1 MSTYDIPKGTVGSK
15 INYST
20 TETTNNYEKQGY
32 VLVSNNYPTDAVYK
46 VSGNDYQVHLVEGV
60 QPITPDTPPT
70 DVPTGTPENAQPSAL
85 KKDVSLTVKY
95 VNSDGSQFTGKVQQT
110 QVKAYTLVERHT

>member
-1 MSTYDIPKGTVGSK
+1 MKLAGTVTYIDDTTGKTLSTYDIPKGTVGSK

-20 TETTNNYEKQGY
+20 TETINNYEKQGY

-60 QPITPDTPPT
+60 QPITPDTPPM
-70 DVPTGTPENAQPSAL
+70 
-85 KKDVSLTVKY
+85 
-95 VNSDGSQFTGKVQQT
+95 
-110 QVKAYTLVERHT
+110 